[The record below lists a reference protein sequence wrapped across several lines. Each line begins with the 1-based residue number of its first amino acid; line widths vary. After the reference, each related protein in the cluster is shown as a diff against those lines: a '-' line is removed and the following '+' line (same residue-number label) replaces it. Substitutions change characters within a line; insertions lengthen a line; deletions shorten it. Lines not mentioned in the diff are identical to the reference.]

1 MAQRDYVS
9 TPVSDALGLK
19 DVVLGLSKD
28 LQDMR
33 AGKISPAEGTAR
45 AAVAKQIFN
54 GVRLYIQAAKMLES
68 AARPVPE
75 ATQIPE
81 TMESDDA

>member
-68 AARPVPE
+68 AARPAPE
-75 ATQIPE
+75 PQQL
-81 TMESDDA
+81 SDIEEAL